1 MEVLLSSAY
10 VTMMRLLVLAADGLL
25 ALPTLTTTLID
36 GRRGDRGTLL
46 DADTLRGAGEN
57 GRDRWRPAA
66 CDGDKGVGGAEV
78 LSLLPLL
85 MAGKTPVRLR
95 RSRARRTFLH
105 CCAEYDVSSGVYV
118 RETLLM
124 CCAHSAEKGM
134 SNGLSVAHASGARAA
149 DREGEG
155 E

>member
-1 MEVLLSSAY
+1 
-10 VTMMRLLVLAADGLL
+10 MRLLVLAPDGLL
-25 ALPTLTTTLID
+25 ALPTLTITLID
-36 GRRGDRGTLL
+36 GRRGDAGTLL

-57 GRDRWRPAA
+57 GGDRWRPAA

-78 LSLLPLL
+78 LSLLLLL

-118 RETLLM
+118 SETLLM
-124 CCAHSAEKGM
+124 CGAHSAEKGM
-134 SNGLSVAHASGARAA
+134 SNGLSVVFASGDRAA
-149 DREGEG
+149 DSEGEG